1 MVGWEGALTGAFIGV
16 LNMSLT
22 ACVMV
27 LAVLVIRA
35 LLCRRARIFSY
46 LLWAVVLFRLL
57 CPVSIP
63 GPGSLLGMLQ
73 SGTNVHGRMEYVT
86 EELGFQAQPEVKL
99 SRLGG
104 GDGIRVKL
112 PEATPETSV
121 HPVQVGLFAGS
132 VIWVLGMAGMGCYTA
147 VSWGKLHRRL
157 RNGRRERGR
166 IYRLPGAG
174 TPFVYGVFRTK
185 IFLPEELEAEEEAF
199 VLRHEEIHVQRRDP
213 LWRMLAWLALC
224 IHWFNPLV
232 WLAYGLSEKDMEM
245 SCDEAVIRELG
256 PGVKKAYTTSLLS
269 MAAGRSRLAR
279 TPIAFGEQDT
289 GSRIRH
295 VLRYKKPGKW
305 MTVLLTFLC
314 AVLAGWMLVN
324 PGSSA
329 AGEDTA
335 SGTVDDGQGNSRAV
349 DGQGDSGVSD
359 GAAVTEAAAMDTG
372 SYAEMAEATLTDGQ
386 VPDGNY
392 AVRALSIDWTEKA
405 VDRYLIEDIEEADH
419 YPALPFSEDC
429 TYKGNISMNR
439 VEIREFSYDAFE
451 RMIREN
457 GIDNYVVLYCVI
469 KDGQIRQIYMPGSYY
484 GYGIAYAAPSDWDE
498 FTWQQE
504 AVGMDGEELLE
515 TYYSLDNTE
524 TADVSDAPGTEQIQV
539 YTGNVGDGQSGYVL
553 IRDAEGSLLHAEWA
567 HESRAGWNNIY
578 LGEQDGAS
586 YLMTLHVENWEE
598 YGSYGYQVY
607 RLAADGTVRQIAG
620 STLDWNAGVTRYRED
635 LFRQWADQMS
645 AYLENSHL
653 LLSTQDGILRTEK
666 VNEADWY
673 DFDAWKGYGNDCRQ

>member
-199 VLRHEEIHVQRRDP
+199 VLRHEEIHVRRRDP

-314 AVLAGWMLVN
+314 AVLAGW
-324 PGSSA
+324 
-329 AGEDTA
+329 
-335 SGTVDDGQGNSRAV
+335 
-349 DGQGDSGVSD
+349 
-359 GAAVTEAAAMDTG
+359 
-372 SYAEMAEATLTDGQ
+372 
-386 VPDGNY
+386 
-392 AVRALSIDWTEKA
+392 
-405 VDRYLIEDIEEADH
+405 
-419 YPALPFSEDC
+419 
-429 TYKGNISMNR
+429 
-439 VEIREFSYDAFE
+439 
-451 RMIREN
+451 
-457 GIDNYVVLYCVI
+457 
-469 KDGQIRQIYMPGSYY
+469 
-484 GYGIAYAAPSDWDE
+484 
-498 FTWQQE
+498 
-504 AVGMDGEELLE
+504 
-515 TYYSLDNTE
+515 
-524 TADVSDAPGTEQIQV
+524 
-539 YTGNVGDGQSGYVL
+539 
-553 IRDAEGSLLHAEWA
+553 
-567 HESRAGWNNIY
+567 
-578 LGEQDGAS
+578 
-586 YLMTLHVENWEE
+586 
-598 YGSYGYQVY
+598 
-607 RLAADGTVRQIAG
+607 
-620 STLDWNAGVTRYRED
+620 
-635 LFRQWADQMS
+635 
-645 AYLENSHL
+645 
-653 LLSTQDGILRTEK
+653 
-666 VNEADWY
+666 
-673 DFDAWKGYGNDCRQ
+673 